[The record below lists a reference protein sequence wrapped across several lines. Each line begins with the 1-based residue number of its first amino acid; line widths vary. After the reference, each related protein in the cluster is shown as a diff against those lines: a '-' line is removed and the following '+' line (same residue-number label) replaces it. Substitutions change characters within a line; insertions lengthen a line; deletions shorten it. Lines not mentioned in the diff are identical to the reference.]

1 MLDALG
7 ADLIQKNEDR
17 KDPDEEK
24 KKEEERIKNKNL
36 DKFAITNL
44 TNKLSKNLATKFKLA
59 HKNVDEDGKRVDL
72 LVVDQ
77 VTSTSCRLRWTRPK
91 TTYKLH
97 GARIMMREKE
107 VKPGVEGIFRAVVD
121 HTHDAE
127 GRVRTVVGLRPD
139 TEYQFQVAS
148 IHDLPQKIPK
158 DYPRDG
164 PELPPRP
171 MIVDGTKCTSSI
183 IRTARANYIKAFFF
197 EDPEDARSRRPTSVP
212 SLQYDSCPSD
222 DGVGGF
228 FFEFEAIRCSAQAR
242 RAWSVF
248 FGIYDDKKS
257 TGRDLNAVGSG
268 DQFVLAQQLTI
279 SQTDPWEL
287 WEEGAVEGDKPRPPC
302 MTGRQCMQLHL
313 PGGLHGGCFAE
324 IEARESRRY
333 RAELYVYHD
342 MEGGKN
348 VEDLPGRCGC
358 RLISFDGRDQYR
370 TSKRAR
376 SNKEWERL
384 AVEFIG
390 TPGDKAII
398 AVQGDKSFGGVVLID
413 ACRIFLLGRDE
424 IGDTCAELEAAVEE
438 PRINKNGVLRV
449 SIVELVNIPRLAG
462 EPPPARRS
470 VFTKSFLGDDAAV
483 LAPSSGIEQASR
495 RWRGGRRDASTATY
509 SLIDPRAGLARG
521 GLLRSR

>member
-107 VKPGVEGIFRAVVD
+107 IKPGVEGIFRAVVD

-197 EDPEDARSRRPTSVP
+197 EDPEDARSRRFEVLRCLHLVDGTRIMLWVVSFSILSDRDAPRRREGP
-212 SLQYDSCPSD
+212 GACSLVYMM
-222 DGVGGF
+222 
-228 FFEFEAIRCSAQAR
+228 IR
-242 RAWSVF
+242 RALE
-248 FGIYDDKKS
+248 GI
-257 TGRDLNAVGSG
+257 
-268 DQFVLAQQLTI
+268 
-279 SQTDPWEL
+279 
-287 WEEGAVEGDKPRPPC
+287 
-302 MTGRQCMQLHL
+302 
-313 PGGLHGGCFAE
+313 
-324 IEARESRRY
+324 
-333 RAELYVYHD
+333 
-342 MEGGKN
+342 
-348 VEDLPGRCGC
+348 
-358 RLISFDGRDQYR
+358 
-370 TSKRAR
+370 
-376 SNKEWERL
+376 
-384 AVEFIG
+384 
-390 TPGDKAII
+390 
-398 AVQGDKSFGGVVLID
+398 
-413 ACRIFLLGRDE
+413 
-424 IGDTCAELEAAVEE
+424 
-438 PRINKNGVLRV
+438 
-449 SIVELVNIPRLAG
+449 
-462 EPPPARRS
+462 
-470 VFTKSFLGDDAAV
+470 
-483 LAPSSGIEQASR
+483 
-495 RWRGGRRDASTATY
+495 
-509 SLIDPRAGLARG
+509 
-521 GLLRSR
+521 

>member
-1 MLDALG
+1 M
-7 ADLIQKNEDR
+7 
-17 KDPDEEK
+17 
-24 KKEEERIKNKNL
+24 
-36 DKFAITNL
+36 
-44 TNKLSKNLATKFKLA
+44 
-59 HKNVDEDGKRVDL
+59 
-72 LVVDQ
+72 
-77 VTSTSCRLRWTRPK
+77 
-91 TTYKLH
+91 
-97 GARIMMREKE
+97 
-107 VKPGVEGIFRAVVD
+107 
-121 HTHDAE
+121 
-127 GRVRTVVGLRPD
+127 
-139 TEYQFQVAS
+139 
-148 IHDLPQKIPK
+148 
-158 DYPRDG
+158 
-164 PELPPRP
+164 
-171 MIVDGTKCTSSI
+171 
-183 IRTARANYIKAFFF
+183 
-197 EDPEDARSRRPTSVP
+197 
-212 SLQYDSCPSD
+212 
-222 DGVGGF
+222 
-228 FFEFEAIRCSAQAR
+228 
-242 RAWSVF
+242 
-248 FGIYDDKKS
+248 
-257 TGRDLNAVGSG
+257 NAVGSG

-462 EPPPARRS
+462 EPPPVLPSAES
-470 VFTKSFLGDDAAV
+470 KS
-483 LAPSSGIEQASR
+483 SR
-495 RWRGGRRDASTATY
+495 RLTVASMAHELYAIAAT
-509 SLIDPRAGLARG
+509 LA
-521 GLLRSR
+521 

>member
-1 MLDALG
+1 
-7 ADLIQKNEDR
+7 
-17 KDPDEEK
+17 
-24 KKEEERIKNKNL
+24 
-36 DKFAITNL
+36 
-44 TNKLSKNLATKFKLA
+44 
-59 HKNVDEDGKRVDL
+59 
-72 LVVDQ
+72 
-77 VTSTSCRLRWTRPK
+77 
-91 TTYKLH
+91 
-97 GARIMMREKE
+97 
-107 VKPGVEGIFRAVVD
+107 
-121 HTHDAE
+121 
-127 GRVRTVVGLRPD
+127 
-139 TEYQFQVAS
+139 
-148 IHDLPQKIPK
+148 
-158 DYPRDG
+158 
-164 PELPPRP
+164 

-197 EDPEDARSRRPTSVP
+197 EDPEDAR
-212 SLQYDSCPSD
+212 
-222 DGVGGF
+222 
-228 FFEFEAIRCSAQAR
+228 

-248 FGIYDDKKS
+248 FGVYDDKKS

-449 SIVELVNIPRLAG
+449 SVVELVNIPRLAG
-462 EPPPARRS
+462 EPPP
-470 VFTKSFLGDDAAV
+470 V
-483 LAPSSGIEQASR
+483 LPSA
-495 RWRGGRRDASTATY
+495 
-509 SLIDPRAGLARG
+509 
-521 GLLRSR
+521 

>member
-1 MLDALG
+1 MEGPRRRRYPSSLVDFHRHKHKHKHKHKKDKAKGDDKKDKPKEEPKAEPAPTQSEDPLAAMSGGLLDSLG
-7 ADLIQKNEDR
+7 AQLIQKNEDQ

-24 KKEEERIKNKNL
+24 RKEEERIKNKNL
-36 DKFAITNL
+36 AKFATANI
-44 TNKLSKNLATKFKLA
+44 TNKLSKNLATKFKLT

-139 TEYQFQVAS
+139 TEYQFQVAG
-148 IHDLPQKIPK
+148 IHDLPQKVPK

-197 EDPEDARSRRPTSVP
+197 EDPEDAR
-212 SLQYDSCPSD
+212 
-222 DGVGGF
+222 
-228 FFEFEAIRCSAQAR
+228 

-248 FGIYDDKKS
+248 FGVYDDKKS

-279 SQTDPWEL
+279 GQTDPWEL

-398 AVQGDKSFGGVVLID
+398 AVQGDKSCGGVVLID
-413 ACRIFLLGRDE
+413 ACRILLLGRDE

-462 EPPPARRS
+462 EPPPAQP
-470 VFTKSFLGDDAAV
+470 GA
-483 LAPSSGIEQASR
+483 
-495 RWRGGRRDASTATY
+495 
-509 SLIDPRAGLARG
+509 
-521 GLLRSR
+521 